1 MAWLKNVVVDI
12 VVTILIVLVT
22 SNVLP
27 AWADWIVLVYTPFI
41 FLVKAVALFSGVS
54 KIKQKKPEEEPP
66 EWFLHTLYAINVA
79 ALLYAQWWIFA
90 GIWAITW
97 LFSFIQER
105 RG

>member
-12 VVTILIVLVT
+12 VVTIIIVLVT

-41 FLVKAVALFSGVS
+41 LILKAIALFSGAS
-54 KIKQKKPEEEPP
+54 KIKQKSEEVPP
-66 EWFLHTLYAINVA
+66 EWFLHALYAINVA
-79 ALLYAQWWIFA
+79 ALLYGKWWIF
-90 GIWAITW
+90 GGMWALTW
-97 LFSFIQER
+97 LFSYIIER